1 VLHARHDAG
10 RAAVSGITLDLRSP
24 ACTERVDGVRSFVG
38 EDASGSFGI
47 LPGHERLLTVLSLG
61 LARFR
66 TVDDAWHYIAVP
78 GAVLDFDT
86 DRLVLATR
94 RYLRD
99 DDYARISRRLDEE
112 LAREEEDVRVMRES
126 LVRMEEELLR
136 RLSESGRSR
145 R

>member
-1 VLHARHDAG
+1 MSTFTLVALDA
-10 RAAVSGITLDLRSP
+10 SGAQRFAEVT
-24 ACTERVDGVRSFVG
+24 SFVG